1 LPTFGSS
8 FSYCERTL
16 DPVHDDG
23 HLGLGEV
30 ACKAAPD
37 CCEWVVPDAAKNAPN
52 GVQGT
57 AQQYCNLLNEDMVGQ
72 DNEGAAKIC
81 TATTCCQMITEL
93 NNDGVQQT
101 VCRRHTNLAANA
113 VCEGS
118 CKAPLPTQQCMRGA
132 STYAAVTNVAT
143 MSQATVACASVAN
156 NGCNA
161 FNWDVAGS
169 KVWLKHCWDVN
180 APTMTDAYEGDP
192 YVVKRSGL
200 DRKLKQVRACPC
212 DPHRCTHATQT
223 MQSAP
228 VQPCSSCTAA
238 LRCFVRWL
246 SQGGGRF
253 SQTTISAAACGG
265 ATNCLIHAK
274 SAQVDNTCQ
283 LQTFS
288 AEAGWGACTAVTGSS
303 VAGWFAGTTRF
314 VFDRAPGYCIASY
327 RTSSSSSYRIAS
339 HDLARRV

>member
-1 LPTFGSS
+1 
-8 FSYCERTL
+8 
-16 DPVHDDG
+16 
-23 HLGLGEV
+23 
-30 ACKAAPD
+30 
-37 CCEWVVPDAAKNAPN
+37 
-52 GVQGT
+52 
-57 AQQYCNLLNEDMVGQ
+57 
-72 DNEGAAKIC
+72 
-81 TATTCCQMITEL
+81 MITEKDPL
-93 NNDGVQQT
+93 DENEKVTKCETKIGNTAQ
-101 VCRRHTNLAANA
+101 
-113 VCEGS
+113 CEGS
-118 CKAPLPTQQCMRGA
+118 CAAPVFAKQCNRGA
-132 STYAAVTNVAT
+132 STYTAVTQVAT

-169 KVWLKHCWDVN
+169 KAWLKHCWDVN
-180 APTMTDAYEGDP
+180 APTMTDTYQGDP